1 LPAWQNTKEIS
12 PLITFNKANNFRN
25 SPSNTHTAMKKIIL
39 YTSLLFI
46 LSACGNP
53 TKQKEQTVQNNS
65 IPVKLASIEKA
76 STVNTIHASGLL
88 STENEAR
95 LSFKIGGVI
104 ENVSVKE
111 GQKVTKGQ
119 ILASLNSTEITAQV
133 QQVQLSVEKAQRDY
147 QRALNLYK
155 DSVVTLEQLQNSKT
169 GLDIAKENLRQV
181 VFNQQYARI
190 YSPADGFIVKKLLNT
205 GEVAGPGVPV
215 LIMSQVGGS
224 NKWVLR
230 AGVADRDWA
239 LIEKGNKAIVTT
251 DAFPGK
257 QLTAYVNKKALA
269 ADPASGSFEVELIMD
284 MKGMQPAL
292 GMFGKAAIQPS
303 IMNKGYSI
311 PYEALLEANGNKGF
325 VFVTNDKKT
334 VQKREVIIAS
344 IENNR
349 VLIADGLNGCAYV
362 VISGSPYLTDGA
374 TINITQ

>member
-1 LPAWQNTKEIS
+1 
-12 PLITFNKANNFRN
+12 
-25 SPSNTHTAMKKIIL
+25 MKKTIL
-39 YTSLLFI
+39 YTTLIIL
-46 LSACGNP
+46 LSACSHP
-53 TKQKEQTVQNNS
+53 TKEKQQEAANNS
-65 IPVKLASIEKA
+65 IPVKLAAIDVARSTNSIQ
-76 STVNTIHASGLL
+76 TSGLL

-104 ENVSVKE
+104 ETVLVKE

-119 ILASLNSTEITAQV
+119 ILASLNNTEITAQV

-169 GLDIAKENLRQV
+169 GLDIAKQNLQQV
-181 VFNQQYARI
+181 VFNKQYASI

-205 GEVAGPGVPV
+205 GEIAGPGSPV
-215 LIMSQVGGS
+215 LIMSQVGGM
-224 NKWVLR
+224 NRWVLR

-257 QLTAYVNKKALA
+257 QFIAFVNKKAMA
-269 ADPASGSFEVELIMD
+269 ADPASGSFEIELVLD

-292 GMFGKAAIQPS
+292 GMFGKATIQPTVMS
-303 IMNKGYSI
+303 KGYSI
-311 PYEALLEANGNKGF
+311 PYEALLEANGNKGY
-325 VFVTNDKKT
+325 VFVTNDRKT
-334 VQKREVIIAS
+334 VQRKEVTIAS

-349 VLIADGLNGCAYV
+349 ILIADGLNGCSFV
-362 VISGSPYLTDGA
+362 VIAGSPYLTDGA
-374 TINITQ
+374 SIHITQ

>member
-1 LPAWQNTKEIS
+1 
-12 PLITFNKANNFRN
+12 
-25 SPSNTHTAMKKIIL
+25 MKKINLFTTLIIL
-39 YTSLLFI
+39 
-46 LSACGNP
+46 LSACSHPNKEK
-53 TKQKEQTVQNNS
+53 KQESANNS
-65 IPVKLASIEKA
+65 IPVKLATIDVARSTNSIQ
-76 STVNTIHASGLL
+76 TSGLL

-104 ENVSVKE
+104 ETVPVKE

-133 QQVQLSVEKAQRDY
+133 QQVQFSVEKAQRDY
-147 QRALNLYK
+147 QRAVNLYK

-181 VFNQQYARI
+181 LFNQQYARI

-205 GEVAGPGVPV
+205 GEVAAPGVPV

-239 LIEKGNKAIVTT
+239 LIDKGNKAIVTT

-257 QLTAYVNKKALA
+257 QFNAYVNKKALA
-269 ADPASGSFEVELIMD
+269 ADPASGSFEIELVMD
-284 MKGMQPAL
+284 MKGVQPAL

-303 IMNKGYSI
+303 VMSNGYSI
-311 PYEALLEANGNKGF
+311 PYEALLEANGKKGF

>member
-1 LPAWQNTKEIS
+1 
-12 PLITFNKANNFRN
+12 
-25 SPSNTHTAMKKIIL
+25 MKKTIL

-46 LSACGNP
+46 LAACGNP
-53 TKQKEQTVQNNS
+53 TRQKEQTAQNNS
-65 IPVKLASIEKA
+65 IPVQLAAIDMA
-76 STVNTIHASGLL
+76 SSVNDINCSGLL

-104 ENVSVKE
+104 ENIAVKE

-119 ILASLNSTEITAQV
+119 VLASLNNTEITAQV

-147 QRALNLYK
+147 QRALNLYQ

-190 YSPADGFIVKKLLNT
+190 YCPADGFIVKKILNT
-205 GEVAGPGVPV
+205 GEVAGPGIPV
-215 LIMSQVGGS
+215 LVMSQVGGS
-224 NKWVLR
+224 NRWVLR

-239 LIEKGNKAIVTT
+239 LIEKGNKAMVTT

-257 QLTAYVNKKALA
+257 QFSAVVNKKALA
-269 ADPASGSFEVELIMD
+269 ADPASGSFEIELVLD

-292 GMFGKAAIQPS
+292 GMFGKATIQPGV
-303 IMNKGYSI
+303 MRKGYSI

-325 VFVTNDKKT
+325 VFVTNDRKT
-334 VQKREVIIAS
+334 VQKKEVIISS

-374 TINITQ
+374 SINITQ

>member
-1 LPAWQNTKEIS
+1 
-12 PLITFNKANNFRN
+12 
-25 SPSNTHTAMKKIIL
+25 MKKTTL
-39 YTSLLFI
+39 YTSLLLI
-46 LSACGNP
+46 VSACGNP
-53 TKQKEQTVQNNS
+53 TKQKEQTIQNNS
-65 IPVKLASIEKA
+65 TPVKLASIEKA

-181 VFNQQYARI
+181 LFNQQYARI
-190 YSPADGFIVKKLLNT
+190 YAPADGFIVKKLLNT

-224 NKWVLR
+224 NRWVLR

-239 LIEKGNKAIVTT
+239 LIEKGTK
-251 DAFPGK
+251 PW
-257 QLTAYVNKKALA
+257 
-269 ADPASGSFEVELIMD
+269 
-284 MKGMQPAL
+284 
-292 GMFGKAAIQPS
+292 
-303 IMNKGYSI
+303 
-311 PYEALLEANGNKGF
+311 
-325 VFVTNDKKT
+325 
-334 VQKREVIIAS
+334 
-344 IENNR
+344 
-349 VLIADGLNGCAYV
+349 
-362 VISGSPYLTDGA
+362 
-374 TINITQ
+374 